1 MDSHAE
7 YLEDIARAFA
17 GMNDAERLD
26 HAADVARSL
35 RFMVDAIRTQDV
47 DAPPAMVARL
57 AGAMVAFEAIT
68 AGRTT
73 GGDTDRTDGTEGD
86 R

>member
-7 YLEDIARAFA
+7 YLEDINRAFA

-26 HAADVARSL
+26 HAAILARNL
-35 RFMVDAIRTQDV
+35 RFMVDAIRTQELDTM
-47 DAPPAMVARL
+47 PAVVARL

-68 AGRTT
+68 SGRTPSAPE
-73 GGDTDRTDGTEGD
+73 GGISRDE
-86 R
+86 

>member
-7 YLEDIARAFA
+7 YLEDIARAFD

-26 HAADVARSL
+26 HAATLARNL
-35 RFMVDAIRTQDV
+35 RFMVDAIRTQDM

-68 AGRTT
+68 AGRAQAS
-73 GGDTDRTDGTEGD
+73 TESGD
-86 R
+86 REV